1 MNSTGTSC
9 LSQSRS
15 SELRRLIF
23 RRQYSRCAKRRMRDL
38 ARKQKAGRE
47 LLPTR
52 SLVAHGSCVST
63 GQAELKI
70 SEKKPVEGERLL
82 EPPAD
87 QPQTKTRP
95 GVEQNPEANGELP
108 EDLSAP
114 AWNPP
119 SEGVFLAE
127 SGHQPEEVPAEPQ
140 QEPGGSRRHLFTL
153 RKTFS
158 EGLVAQKWS
167 RDQIMWCVA
176 WFHPP
181 VSSERKH
188 SEAFQTVF
196 VSTAVQFQEIN
207 TANPLLLLL
216 FLLFFCGCWTA
227 AGRRQSVATSSNL
240 QSDIPGMMSC
250 DPVGLQ
256 FSACLHLINK

>member
-23 RRQYSRCAKRRMRDL
+23 RRQYSHCAKRRMRGL

-70 SEKKPVEGERLL
+70 SEKKAVEGERLL

-95 GVEQNPEANGELP
+95 GVEQNP

-153 RKTFS
+153 RKKFS

-176 WFHPP
+176 WFHPR

-196 VSTAVQFQEIN
+196 VSTALQFQEIN
-207 TANPLLLLL
+207 TANPLLLLF

-227 AGRRQSVATSSNL
+227 AGRRQQSVATSSNL
-240 QSDIPGMMSC
+240 QSDIPGMMLC
-250 DPVGLQ
+250 DQGHVTLLVCN
-256 FSACLHLINK
+256 FLHVFI